1 MKEQD
6 VRTSTLNARAE
17 AAAWVARLHG
27 PNRTREVEDGL
38 RRWLA
43 DDPAHAAA
51 FALMT
56 DTWEK
61 STQLRRRPADPTCS
75 WLGKR
80 IQLDFPRAVLAT
92 VLIALVAVIGT
103 GYFLSSD
110 AIETGVAERRTFTL
124 DDGSRLY
131 LNASTRVRVSYDQ
144 RERRIDLEQGEALFE
159 VARRPDWP
167 FVVHAGGREIA
178 ALGTSFMV
186 RRDEQSVVVTLM
198 TGKVAITPQEQV
210 EPFVLSPG
218 QRLSIANAGPLKLD
232 RPKLERVTAWKNGR
246 VVLDDTPLSEA
257 VEEVNQYGHQRI
269 LLDDPS
275 LATIH
280 VSGIF
285 IAGDSMNFAQAVA
298 KAYGLTMST
307 PNSDTIVL
315 SRSAQ

>member
-1 MKEQD
+1 
-6 VRTSTLNARAE
+6 
-17 AAAWVARLHG
+17 
-27 PNRTREVEDGL
+27 VEDGL

-43 DDPAHAAA
+43 DDPGHAAA

-61 STQLRRRPADPTCS
+61 STQLRRRPTDFTYLWRGRS
-75 WLGKR
+75 
-80 IQLDFPRAVLAT
+80 IQVNFPRALLAT
-92 VLIALVAVIGT
+92 LLIALITVIGT
-103 GYFLSSD
+103 GYFLRSD

-131 LNASTRVRVSYDQ
+131 LNASTRVRVSYDA

-159 VARRPDWP
+159 VAKRPDWP

-198 TGKVAITPQEQV
+198 TGKVAITPKEQV

-257 VEEVNQYGHQRI
+257 VEEVNHYSHQRI

-275 LATIH
+275 LAGIR

-285 IAGDSMNFAQAVA
+285 IAGDSTNFAQAVA
-298 KAYGLTMST
+298 KAYGLYVST
-307 PNSDTIVL
+307 PSSDTIVL